1 MVAET
6 TGIVRGPKL
15 FDVPCHQVERECLA
29 GFEQR
34 GRGGNAENSHLSCR
48 NVLQAK
54 IVARIRRGRTWRETW
69 TGCRR
74 QGCERII
81 KRTHQLLRH
90 CHHRHSVDSFT
101 VFPWRI
107 SFLNLKFKSRDLKQT
122 LKHFFLYENL
132 KVEKLNILK
141 LLQIL

>member
-1 MVAET
+1 MRAGKRWRGWGWEESCTRRSEDEMVAET
-6 TGIVRGPKL
+6 TG
-15 FDVPCHQVERECLA
+15 
-29 GFEQR
+29 FEQR
-34 GRGGNAENSHLSCR
+34 RRGGNVENSHLSCR

-69 TGCRR
+69 WTVGCRR

-90 CHHRHSVDSFT
+90 CHRRHSVDSFT

-107 SFLNLKFKSRDLKQT
+107 SFFLNVKSRDFKLWSIF
-122 LKHFFLYENL
+122 FFLL
-132 KVEKLNILK
+132 RQFEKLNILK
-141 LLQIL
+141 SLLSE